1 VAPSVEG
8 QNQNKVNAVGDHA
21 QANPTAHS
29 VQGQRGGQVADDIET
44 ADIEQ
49 GITGH
54 RSNASFRRI
63 SRAKTF
69 VAEKKICEQVEGYG
83 LAVLFIVDM
92 ITDIIMITKFH
103 AEGKHN
109 FATTSV
115 ICVSLCLRVQ
125 SFWCMARMLRSQWRG
140 R

>member
-1 VAPSVEG
+1 MPRSSLSSSSSKVAPSVEG

-69 VAEKKICEQVEGYG
+69 VAEKKYANRLKGM
-83 LAVLFIVDM
+83 D
-92 ITDIIMITKFH
+92 
-103 AEGKHN
+103 
-109 FATTSV
+109 
-115 ICVSLCLRVQ
+115 SLCSSL
-125 SFWCMARMLRSQWRG
+125 ST
-140 R
+140 